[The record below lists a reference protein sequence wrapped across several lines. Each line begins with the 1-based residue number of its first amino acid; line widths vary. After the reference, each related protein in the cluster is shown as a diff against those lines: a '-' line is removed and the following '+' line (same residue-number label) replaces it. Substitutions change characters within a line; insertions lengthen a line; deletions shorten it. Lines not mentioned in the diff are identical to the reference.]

1 MGSPR
6 TWCITGSSVTCELP
20 PPVAIAAHDAGG
32 AEVLSSYVARHRI
45 PCKFVLEGPARKV
58 FERKLGPIAMTS
70 LADAIATC
78 NSLLCGTSWESELEW
93 RAIAA
98 AKDAGKPSVAFLD
111 HWVNYRKRFIRR
123 DRECLPDKIWVGD
136 AEAEKLAWNTF
147 PETPVQ
153 LVPNPYFEDL
163 REEFAALAKGTEPAD
178 ADGLRVLFLCTPM
191 MVHEQKRG
199 YTEFDALRYFFDH
212 RSALGAPVVS
222 LVIRPHPS
230 EDKNKYREMVK
241 EYGAGARLG
250 GEKSLPQEIAE
261 SDVVMGCGSMA
272 MVVALIAG
280 RRVISAIP
288 PGGLASSLPQAEI
301 ESLQSLVRT
310 GIAPMP
316 FDRSGRA
323 AASEV

>member
-1 MGSPR
+1 
-6 TWCITGSSVTCELP
+6 VTCELP

-58 FERKLGPIAMTS
+58 FERKLGSIAMTS
-70 LADAIATC
+70 LADAISTC

-98 AKDAGKPSVAFLD
+98 AQDAGKPAVAFLD

-123 DRECLPDKIWVGD
+123 DRECLPDAIWVGD
-136 AEAEKLAWNTF
+136 AAAEQLARGIF
-147 PETPVQ
+147 SETPVH
-153 LVPNPYFEDL
+153 LVPNPYFEDT
-163 REEFAALAKGTEPAD
+163 REEFAALGNEPKPAD
-178 ADGLRVLFLCTPM
+178 GGGLRVLFLCTPM

-199 YTEFDALRYFFDH
+199 YTEFDALRYFFDN
-212 RSALGAPVVS
+212 RSALGKPVAS

-230 EDKNKYREMVK
+230 EDKNKYREMLK
-241 EYGAGARLG
+241 EFGAGARLG
-250 GEKSLPQEIAE
+250 GEKSLLQEVAE
-261 SDVVMGCGSMA
+261 CNVVLGCGSMA
-272 MVVALIAG
+272 MVVALITG

-288 PGGLASSLPQAEI
+288 PGGLASSLPQPEI
-301 ESLQSLVRT
+301 ESLQTLVRT

-316 FDRSGRA
+316 FFDRSGRA
-323 AASEV
+323 AASEE